1 MRPNFPSPLP
11 SVGRAKRTG
20 VPPAILSPVS
30 RAKRTL
36 YVVSLTLALLTA
48 CTKKEEEK
56 PEPIAPVQVAPVTTD
71 SIRKLVE
78 ADAVLF
84 PIDQSPIVPKITAP
98 VAKFNVNRGDHV
110 RAGQVVAILEN
121 RDLVAAVAA
130 AKAQTEQADANLRAT
145 SGSNVPDQVVK
156 AQTDVNAAKEQL
168 DAAQRVLESRR
179 KLLEQGALAR
189 KLVDDQQ
196 VAVAQAQAQY
206 QSAQE
211 HLRTLQ
217 SVGKGEQIK
226 GAQAQVDVAKAQI
239 SSAEAQVAYSE
250 VRSPIAGV
258 VADRP
263 LYPGEVAQ
271 PGSPLMTVINISSVV
286 ARANVPQTQAMSVKV
301 GQSAVIKLTGESS
314 EIPAKVTVVSP
325 ATDPSSTTVQVWV
338 QAANP
343 GERLKPGASVRV
355 TIVTGILK
363 DVTVVPAS
371 AILPGEEGGTV
382 VDTIGADSTIHQKK
396 VEIGVREPDKVE
408 ILSGVSPGD
417 QVVVVGGMGLDDKAK
432 VRIVKPGEE
441 EEEPADPSRRR
452 GRRNE
457 RRSHPSARRRRASEP
472 RTGPR
477 ATASPS
483 SSSSL
488 RWWPWASISRSPS
501 RSRSSPR
508 PTSRASWSAWITA
521 SRPSIRCW
529 SPSRAPSRRR

>member
-1 MRPNFPSPLP
+1 MRPLRPL
-11 SVGRAKRTG
+11 
-20 VPPAILSPVS
+20 L
-30 RAKRTL
+30 
-36 YVVSLTLALLTA
+36 VVLLLALAA
-48 CTKKEEEK
+48 CNKKEEEK

-71 SIRKLVE
+71 TIRKLVE
-78 ADAVLF
+78 ADAVLY
-84 PIDQSPIVPKITAP
+84 PIDQSTIVPKITAP

-110 RAGQVVAILEN
+110 RAGQVVAVLEN
-121 RDLVAAVAA
+121 RDLVAAAA
-130 AKAQTEQADANLRAT
+130 VAKAQTEQADANLRAT
-145 SGSNVPDQVVK
+145 SGANVPDQVVK

-168 DAAQRVLESRR
+168 DATQKVLESRR
-179 KLLEQGALAR
+179 KLFEQGALAR

-211 HLRTLQ
+211 HLRALEA
-217 SVGKGEQIK
+217 VGKEEQIK
-226 GAQAQVDVAKAQI
+226 GAQAQVDAAKAQF

-250 VRSPIAGV
+250 VRTSIAGV

-271 PGSPLMTVINISSVV
+271 PGTPLMTIMDISSVV
-286 ARANVPQTQAMSVKV
+286 ARANVPQSQAISVKV
-301 GQSAVIKLTGESS
+301 GQPAVIKLTGGSV

-325 ATDPSSTTVQVWV
+325 ATDPASTTVQVWV

-355 TIVTGILK
+355 TIVTAILK
-363 DVTVVPAS
+363 DVTIVRAS

-396 VEIGVREPDKVE
+396 VEVGVREPDKVE

-441 EEEPADPSRRR
+441 EEDQAEP
-452 GRRNE
+452 
-457 RRSHPSARRRRASEP
+457 EP
-472 RTGPR
+472 PAGQKK
-477 ATASPS
+477 
-483 SSSSL
+483 
-488 RWWPWASISRSPS
+488 
-501 RSRSSPR
+501 
-508 PTSRASWSAWITA
+508 
-521 SRPSIRCW
+521 
-529 SPSRAPSRRR
+529 